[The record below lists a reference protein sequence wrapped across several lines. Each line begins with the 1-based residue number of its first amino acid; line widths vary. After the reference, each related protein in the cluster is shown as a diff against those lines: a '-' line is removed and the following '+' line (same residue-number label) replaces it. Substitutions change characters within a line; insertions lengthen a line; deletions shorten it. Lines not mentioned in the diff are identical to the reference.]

1 MGQSE
6 DMVTQTLSDPVVKQL
21 LAQLETARRKLVEM
35 GTRNRLIHVN
45 RKTNRS
51 NSINIVSERSDD
63 VFRILKNDRKKM
75 KFWATGT
82 DRRPG
87 DSEAES
93 GEAGQLV
100 LLQQGPE
107 RDEVTDE
114 ARSKDDRLK
123 TKLGPDGQQKR
134 LLKIFRDAKTAEE
147 EQGINVLYLALGFL
161 RWFEDANSDV
171 EREAPL
177 ILLPVELV
185 RNQRTSTYDLVIRD
199 DEIVTNL
206 PLREKLSREFGIQ
219 LPEIEC
225 SEPDEWTPGSYFDQ
239 IDEVIEAK
247 DRWSIDRDGIQLGFF
262 SFAKLLMLLDLQPD
276 NWPDG
281 GLLNSS
287 LLSSLLNSTFEADSP
302 IFGDEDNLD
311 EKLDPSDM
319 LHVLDADRSQAIVIE
334 EVRKGR
340 NLVVQG
346 PPGTGKSQT
355 ITNIIAAAVHDGKKV
370 LFVAE
375 KMAALSVVH
384 DRLRKTGM
392 EHVALELHSKAA
404 NKRKVLEELG
414 RTLNEGAAV
423 AGAHDNPESVRVP
436 RDKLNAIVNA
446 LHKSVDGSTLSP
458 FQAMAVMSAMK
469 GKSAPAPSIDG
480 KDLANL
486 SEESLETLCNQIADL
501 GTLLASDK
509 THSSNPFRGT
519 GNTELQPLDLE
530 RIAVDARQ
538 IGDIA
543 KKLADN
549 AEKFRLALGI
559 DANTIASIELTCLA
573 MEHASKAPPQAD
585 KLVPRLFEPSGNP
598 AFFSALDDVINWIVA
613 RKESPFAEAA
623 IAVPAGD
630 MRMAIGAGMGS
641 IFGRLGSRY
650 RSASN
655 SLATLLKGKL
665 PSAAAERVALVD
677 MLIELQSINERFR
690 RSEPVL
696 RDMLDDAWSDD
707 EVQLK
712 MLKDAATYIREF
724 QNIVPKAPVKT
735 LTILSSSGS
744 KTAPIAAQI
753 GSLVRQ
759 IKAQSD
765 SVFDLLKLD
774 RGEAFGNSSLD
785 DISLSHLAARLENMG
800 QEQSRYDSWRRYCE
814 LRASLMRHQL
824 DDLVVRMEQGLL
836 PRDAALNEV
845 KYARA
850 EAAWKVCRD
859 VEPALNALGD
869 IPRHE
874 LVQQFMGAERDRMK
888 TVRKVV
894 ASNHLGRVPAGAV
907 GEMGFVRSQIARKR
921 GHAPIRKLIQTAGL
935 MIQKI
940 RPVFLMSP
948 ISVAQFL
955 PPESVEFDLLII
967 DEASQVK
974 PEDAFGAIARSKQ
987 VVIVGDQKQLPPT
1000 AFFDKMTSN
1009 SDSDDDDDERP
1020 LAGYATEAESIL
1032 SLCDSRQLPSRML
1045 SWHYRSRDP
1054 SLIKVSNVEFYDHKL
1069 VLPPSPLENDM
1080 DYGLRFLRVDGVY
1093 TPKSG
1098 VESKPGTNLIEAE
1111 YLVEAVKEHAR
1122 NTPDLSLGIATFNI
1136 SQRDCINEVLE
1147 RERRKDDI
1155 LDDFLRE
1162 GRIEDVF
1169 VKNIENVQG
1178 DERDVI
1184 MISVGYG
1191 PRMAGQR
1198 LASTNFGPVNKE
1210 GGHRRLNVLFS
1221 RARVRCD
1228 VFCSFEPGD
1237 ISVDGKSDGVRV
1249 FKRYLEFA
1257 KTGIVDEALA
1267 KGGLPDSPFES
1278 DVAAYVRDLGYSVDH
1293 QVGSGGFLIDLGV
1306 IHPKCRGQY
1315 MLAIECDGATYH
1327 SSLWSR
1333 ERDRL
1338 RQEVLEHLGWRFHRI
1353 WSTDWFFRREKEKE
1367 RLRHA
1372 LETSAKESNLGAS
1385 ISGANKG
1392 TRPRQ
1397 QEVDRKVES
1406 KPAAPVILKK
1416 PKTLAVP
1423 YMRATVHGDTRV
1435 EPHEASP
1442 ALANK
1447 LVAEIVLHE
1456 GPIHQDEVAR
1466 RYASAFGKQ
1475 KAGGRIIDTALRAL
1489 NRQKEKQLVSDDP
1502 ASTLLAVN
1510 SFWMTEYQKA
1520 TPPVRNRS
1528 NEAGTSL
1535 FKAEMISPMEIARA
1549 AELIVEECGSV
1560 SLDELVRNIAREFGY
1575 DRTGPE
1581 LRAVIEESAKFAS
1594 ADSISR

>member
-1 MGQSE
+1 M
-6 DMVTQTLSDPVVKQL
+6 DTQASSDPVMKQL
-21 LAQLETARRKLVEM
+21 LAQLETARRKLVET

-45 RKTNRS
+45 RKSTQS
-51 NSINIVSERSDD
+51 NVINIVNERSDD
-63 VFRILKNDRKKM
+63 VFRILKTDGKKM
-75 KFWATGT
+75 KFRATGT
-82 DRRPG
+82 DRKP
-87 DSEAES
+87 DES
-93 GEAGQLV
+93 NATGEDTGQLV
-100 LLQQGPE
+100 LLEQISEFDDAP
-107 RDEVTDE
+107 DE
-114 ARSKDDRLK
+114 ARFTDDRLE

-147 EQGINVLYLALGFL
+147 EQGINILYLALGFL
-161 RWFEDANSDV
+161 KWFEDVNSDV

-206 PLREKLSREFGIQ
+206 PLREKLNREFGIQ
-219 LPEIEC
+219 LPEIDFGE
-225 SEPDEWTPGSYFDQ
+225 EDEWTPGGYFDRV
-239 IDEVIEAK
+239 DEAIETK
-247 DRWSIDRDGIQLGFF
+247 DRWSIDRDGMQLGFF
-262 SFAKLLMLLDLQPD
+262 SFSKLLMLLDLQPE
-276 NWPDG
+276 NWPTG

-311 EKLDPSDM
+311 NKLDPGDM
-319 LHVLDADRSQAIVIE
+319 FHVLDTDRSQAIVIE

-355 ITNIIAAAVHDGKKV
+355 ITNVIAAAVHDGKKV

-384 DRLRKTGM
+384 DRLRKTGL

-404 NKRKVLEELG
+404 NKRRVLEELG

-423 AGAHDNPESVRVP
+423 AGARDNADSVRIP
-436 RDKLNAIVNA
+436 RDKLNAVVKA
-446 LHKSVDGSTLSP
+446 LHTPVTGCALSP
-458 FQAMAVMSAMK
+458 FQAMAIMSFMK
-469 GKSAPAPSIDG
+469 GKGAPAPSING
-480 KDLANL
+480 KDLAAL
-486 SEESLETLCNQIADL
+486 PDEQLEALCRDIADF
-501 GTLLASDK
+501 GELLENDR
-509 THSSNPFRGT
+509 TSSENPFRGT
-519 GNTELQPLDLE
+519 GNSELQPLDLE
-530 RIAVDARQ
+530 RISVQARQ
-538 IGDIA
+538 ISEIA
-543 KKLADN
+543 KKLGEN
-549 AEKFRLALGI
+549 AEKFRLALGL
-559 DANTIASIELTCLA
+559 DTDSIASIEITRQALGR
-573 MEHASKAPPQAD
+573 ASNVPRHAD
-585 KLVPRLFEPSGNP
+585 KLVPLLFEKPDNP
-598 AFFSALDDVINWIVA
+598 AFLSALDSAFAWFKA
-613 RKESPFAEAA
+613 QKESPFLDSAMV
-623 IAVPAGD
+623 IPAGE
-630 MRMAIGAGMGS
+630 MRSALGTGVGS
-641 IFGRLGSRY
+641 FFGRLGSRY
-650 RSASN
+650 RSASS
-655 SLATLLKGKL
+655 SLATLLKDTL
-665 PSAAAERVALVD
+665 PKAAVERTSLVD
-677 MLIELQSINERFR
+677 KLIELQSLNERFR
-690 RSEPVL
+690 KSEPVL
-696 RDMLDDAWSDD
+696 RDTLGDSWTGEEAH
-707 EVQLK
+707 LK
-712 MLKDAATYIREF
+712 SVRDAATFVREF
-724 QNIVPKAPVKT
+724 RQIVPKATVKT
-735 LTILSSSGS
+735 LTVLSANSDKIG
-744 KTAPIAAQI
+744 PLAAHI
-753 GSLVRQ
+753 GSLTQ
-759 IKAQSD
+759 
-765 SVFDLLKLD
+765 DLLAKLQVAFD
-774 RGEAFGNSSLD
+774 VLKFDCGEAFENSA
-785 DISLSHLAARLENMG
+785 IQEVSLSHLAARLESMSD
-800 QEQSRYDSWRRYCE
+800 EQGRYDSWRRYRE
-814 LRASLMRHQL
+814 LRAALGRHQL
-824 DDLVVRMEQGLL
+824 DDLVSRMEQGLMG
-836 PRDAALNEV
+836 RDAASDEV

-850 EAAWKVCRD
+850 EAAWKISREA
-859 VEPALNALGD
+859 EPALNALGD
-869 IPRHE
+869 LPRHE

-894 ASNHLGRVPAGAV
+894 ASNHLGRVPSGAI

-921 GHAPIRKLIQTAGL
+921 GHAPIRKLIQTAGP

-955 PPESVEFDLLII
+955 PPESVEFDLLVI

-974 PEDAFGAIARSKQ
+974 PEGAFGAIARSKQ

-1009 SDSDDDDDERP
+1009 SDGDDDDDGPP

-1069 VLPPSPLENDM
+1069 ALPPSPLEKDA
-1080 DYGLRFLRVDGVY
+1080 DYGLQFIRVDGVY

-1098 VESKPGTNLIEAE
+1098 VEGKPGTNLIEAE
-1111 YLVEAVKEHAR
+1111 QLVEAVKTHAR

-1136 SQRDCINEVLE
+1136 AQRDCVNEVLE
-1147 RERRKDDI
+1147 RERRQDDI

-1191 PRMAGQR
+1191 PRIAGQR

-1257 KTGIVDEALA
+1257 KTGIVDEARA
-1267 KGGLPDSPFES
+1267 TGGLPDSPFES
-1278 DVAAYVRDLGYSVDH
+1278 DVAAYVRDLGYSVEH

-1306 IHPKCRGQY
+1306 IHPKRHGQY

-1353 WSTDWFFRREKEKE
+1353 WSTDWFFRRDKEKE
-1367 RLRHA
+1367 RLRNA
-1372 LETSAKESNLGAS
+1372 LETAAKESNPGAS
-1385 ISGANKG
+1385 INGANKG
-1392 TRPRQ
+1392 ARPRQ
-1397 QEVDRKVES
+1397 QEAIQKPDRKQG
-1406 KPAAPVILKK
+1406 APVILEK
-1416 PKTLAVP
+1416 PKALAVP
-1423 YMRATVHGDTRV
+1423 YTRATVRGDMRV
-1435 EPHEASP
+1435 EPHEANP
-1442 ALANK
+1442 VLANK
-1447 LVAEIVLHE
+1447 LVAEIVLQE

-1466 RYASAFGKQ
+1466 RFASAFGKQ
-1475 KAGGRIIDTALRAL
+1475 KAGGRIVETSLRAL
-1489 NRQKEKQLVSDDP
+1489 NRQKGKQLVPDDP
-1502 ASTLLAVN
+1502 ASTLLAAN
-1510 SFWMTEYQKA
+1510 SFWMTENQKIN
-1520 TPPVRNRS
+1520 PQVRNRS

-1535 FKAEMISPMEIARA
+1535 FKAEMIPPMEIARA
-1549 AELIVEECGSV
+1549 AQLILEECGTV
-1560 SLDELVRNIAREFGY
+1560 ALGELVTNIARELGY
-1575 DRTGPE
+1575 ERTGPE
-1581 LRAVIEESAKFAS
+1581 LRSVIEESARPFAS
-1594 ADSISR
+1594 D